1 MVDKTSLAE
10 QPITALWDA
19 IATKSASRYHTLKTT
34 PQQTAEG
41 YTLTSPLLDEDKYYK
56 LSTQEQLELF
66 YLQRTSTNRSYPLP
80 IFPMMEVEFEP
91 GASCILQEDEGIFA
105 LGHQGTLDFFSPQM
119 RYPFKMKASY
129 FKHFRLKG
137 KVNQWSVKISLAIK
151 HPIEKSEHFDRQEQ
165 RFELQAGESFD
176 ISPRDYQNLIPK
188 DPLQSEFS
196 ITIKTTSKEHS
207 QVEYH
212 FEFENNQE

>member
-1 MVDKTSLAE
+1 MQKNTIITLLLVITILLSGLLIHNYQTRPTSSIDIQTSLAE

-41 YTLTSPLLDEDKYYK
+41 YTLTSPLLDQEHYYK
-56 LSTQEQLELF
+56 ISKEEQLELF

-91 GASCILQEDEGIFA
+91 GESCILQEDEGIFT

-119 RYPFKMKASY
+119 RYPFKLKASH

-137 KVNQWSVKISLAIK
+137 KVNQ
-151 HPIEKSEHFDRQEQ
+151 
-165 RFELQAGESFD
+165 
-176 ISPRDYQNLIPK
+176 
-188 DPLQSEFS
+188 
-196 ITIKTTSKEHS
+196 
-207 QVEYH
+207 
-212 FEFENNQE
+212 